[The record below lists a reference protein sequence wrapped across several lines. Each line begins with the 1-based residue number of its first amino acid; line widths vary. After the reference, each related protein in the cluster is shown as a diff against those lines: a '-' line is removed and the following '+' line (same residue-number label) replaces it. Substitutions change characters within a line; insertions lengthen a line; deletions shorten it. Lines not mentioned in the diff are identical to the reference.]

1 MCFPPWIKYDHRLL
15 TYSFIP
21 WVGISFNTSIHFSQP
36 PLVDQEW
43 EDCKM
48 HPHAKQKPPVK
59 FWLLLYLVHTIQI
72 LFPTV
77 QLLVLCQCS
86 DKGQMFEL
94 SVLKTLYGDRF
105 TLPTQLIKPNFF
117 QYNPPMQPN
126 CDSFF
131 RNLPPFDLWPC
142 FNYIILQRAVTMVPA
157 HDSPVA
163 AMAFNSA
170 GTKLS
175 TASEKVGLFN
185 G

>member
-15 TYSFIP
+15 TYSLIP

-48 HPHAKQKPPVK
+48 HPHAKQKSPVK

-77 QLLVLCQCS
+77 QVLVLCQFS

-94 SVLKTLYGDRF
+94 SVLKTLYSGQF
-105 TLPTQLIKPNFF
+105 
-117 QYNPPMQPN
+117 
-126 CDSFF
+126 
-131 RNLPPFDLWPC
+131 
-142 FNYIILQRAVTMVPA
+142 YIT
-157 HDSPVA
+157 
-163 AMAFNSA
+163 NSA
-170 GTKLS
+170 DKTKS
-175 TASEKVGLFN
+175 TLNPLINSQDLTSN
-185 G
+185 SPYCLPYSSCDISLRIWYWINL